1 MHNEEK
7 AALFRS
13 LHKLGAPLILFNV
26 WDAGSAKAVIKAGAE
41 ALATGSWSIA
51 AANGYADGEKI
62 DRERHL
68 EAIERIARATDLPLT
83 ADLESGFSADA
94 AGVGETV
101 ALAIEAGAIG
111 CNLEDSRPADGG
123 LRSIEEAAA
132 RIRAARRAADARC
145 RGFFINAR
153 TDVFF
158 TSPADR
164 HDEKMVEEAIARARA
179 YADAGADGLFT
190 PGVAD
195 LSLIRRLAAASPL
208 PLNIMRLSDA
218 PLISD
223 LAAAGVAR
231 ISHGPYPYLIAMDA
245 LERAARDVR

>member
-1 MHNEEK
+1 MHKEER
-7 AALFRS
+7 AAKFRS
-13 LHKLGAPLILFNV
+13 LHKAGAPLVLFNV

-51 AANGYADGEKI
+51 AANGHADGEKI
-62 DRERHL
+62 ERARHL
-68 EAIERIARATDLPLT
+68 EAIERIARTTDLPLT

-94 AGVGETV
+94 AGVGETI

-123 LRSIEEAAA
+123 LRSIEEAAS
-132 RIRAARRAADARC
+132 RIRAARRAADTAFP
-145 RGFFINAR
+145 GFFINAR

-158 TSPADR
+158 TSSADK
-164 HDEKMVEEAIARARA
+164 HDEKMVEDAIVRARA

-195 LSLIRRLAAASPL
+195 LALIRRLAAASPL
-208 PLNIMRLSDA
+208 PLNIMRLSDS
-218 PLISD
+218 PSIFD

-231 ISHGPYPYLIAMDA
+231 ISHGPYPYLIAMEA
-245 LERAARDVR
+245 LERAAHEIR